1 MVSSPSQKSWQLCI
15 LFQGVR
21 KLVAASCHVCCLL
34 LYSEV
39 GQALFMHENTVRL
52 RDWLYIHWPSHTGLW
67 DWAALTLKS
76 PDAQFGGFGLGTSL
90 LTGLQTG
97 FRLNPAWQLSSTCS
111 KRPMGTVGIFQTVV
125 LADLPAS
132 PGINSQRDLT
142 CFWSL
147 GHLRRLPWKGCFLSS
162 FPFSQRAWKT
172 PGCPASCVTLSL
184 GEL

>member
-111 KRPMGTVGIFQTVV
+111 KRPMENLKGLPKSKWQDAAFEKFHSGLGTTAFRLVGLVNEKQ
-125 LADLPAS
+125 L
-132 PGINSQRDLT
+132 
-142 CFWSL
+142 
-147 GHLRRLPWKGCFLSS
+147 
-162 FPFSQRAWKT
+162 
-172 PGCPASCVTLSL
+172 
-184 GEL
+184 